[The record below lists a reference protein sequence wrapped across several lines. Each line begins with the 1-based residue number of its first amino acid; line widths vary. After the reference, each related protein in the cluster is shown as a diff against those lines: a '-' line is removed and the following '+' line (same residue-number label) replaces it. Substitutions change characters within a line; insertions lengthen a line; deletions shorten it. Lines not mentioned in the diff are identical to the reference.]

1 MIQVFQYPH
10 ETLMQISTEWKTEDS
25 IEGYDDIEKFE
36 KLANELTAIFEG
48 KAISPYRLDSSMLE

>member
-1 MIQVFQYPH
+1 MRQALEVGYI
-10 ETLMQISTEWKTEDS
+10 TDGAS
-25 IEGYDDIEKFE
+25 IVQLTDADRQKYKDDIEKFE